1 MYVCNRYH
9 LENKRCIPLGGTK
22 LKVREAIRA
31 VDGNVLTGEEYLDK
45 EIEYGCG
52 SDLMSDVLAF
62 VKEDT
67 LLLTGLTNIQVIRTA
82 EIIDVFVI
90 IFVRGKIPTNN
101 IIKLAKEKKIIL
113 ITTEHTLFE
122 ACGRLYKIGLK
133 GKY

>member
-1 MYVCNRYH
+1 M
-9 LENKRCIPLGGTK
+9 
-22 LKVREAIRA
+22 KVRDAAAII
-31 VDGNVLTGEEYLDK
+31 DGNVLTGEEYLDK
-45 EIEYGCG
+45 KIEYGCG

-82 EIIDVFVI
+82 EMIDVFVI
-90 IFVRGKIPTNN
+90 IFVRGKIPTKS

-113 ITTEHTLFE
+113 ISTKHTLFQ
-122 ACGRLYKIGLK
+122 ACGLLHRKGLK